1 MFGTQAALPARVAG
15 VTAPSEMSLR
25 EENIRL
31 RREAH
36 RNLQL
41 HRRDVAKIRRLQRII
56 EVLEEKVQ
64 TLTRRL
70 AAMESRQN
78 RFADFIRYML
88 LLYDRANA
96 RLHLLD
102 GLTGKE
108 EVEEIL
114 APKQERKSRLKG
126 GLRKPRKSL
135 LDEGDADEEPQAR
148 KGTRVAA

>member
-1 MFGTQAALPARVAG
+1 M
-15 VTAPSEMSLR
+15 SENSHR
-25 EENIRL
+25 SVITTIKPEDVDRL
-31 RREAH
+31 LVH
-36 RNLQL
+36 
-41 HRRDVAKIRRLQRII
+41 I

-70 AAMESRQN
+70 AAVESRQN

-108 EVEEIL
+108 EVDEIL
-114 APKQERKSRLKG
+114 SSKQERKPRLKG
-126 GLRKPRKSL
+126 SLRKPRKAL
-135 LDEGDADEEPQAR
+135 VDEGDADEEPQAR
-148 KGTRVAA
+148 KGSRVAA